1 MTKRTIYLHN
11 IYFSRLNI
19 KINKERKGTAPPRPS
34 LKEREKKTKLYFLF
48 AGFLNNV
55 NNQTNMKLFTEPT
68 ILAVLSGQ
76 TKLILNQV
84 VFWVDKQS

>member
-1 MTKRTIYLHN
+1 
-11 IYFSRLNI
+11 
-19 KINKERKGTAPPRPS
+19 
-34 LKEREKKTKLYFLF
+34 
-48 AGFLNNV
+48 
-55 NNQTNMKLFTEPT
+55 MKLFTEPT